1 MNTRPVLAG
10 SLAVT
15 LLAGACRRAP
25 ELQPRTVVI
34 GQVTSAIGLDP
45 HLHDEESTHS
55 ALSHFYE
62 RLVAF
67 GPDLDIRPELAVQW
81 TNPSD
86 TVWRFT
92 LREGV
97 LFHDGTPLTAEDVVA
112 SLRRAQRLPGS
123 QVIHYLRNV
132 ASVTALSSREVEVV
146 TSSPSP
152 LLLNKLAFV
161 AVVPRSAPDHAISH
175 PVGTGPYRFVSGAPR
190 NALEGEVFERY
201 WGQRPAFPRF
211 RVVPLPDARS
221 RAHAIVEGRAD
232 VVSRLPFEF
241 APWARGQ
248 KKLRLASR
256 VGLGVAFLGF
266 SLRER
271 SPYRD
276 RRVREA
282 FALAIDRTRMI
293 EAPESEYTVNA
304 EQFVP
309 GAVFGYAPP
318 SRPWVH
324 DAARARTLLA
334 EAGHRRGMDATLVLP
349 DAQASLGARLGAL
362 LGEAGIRVRVE
373 TLPWDEY
380 YVRWSGGGLDL
391 FGFAYTAGT
400 GDASDLLDAAFHSPS
415 ASSGALNSSGYSS
428 AAFDR
433 LVDDSGCILDPY
445 DRRRLMNEALAILRE
460 DLPAIPL
467 VVRSNLYAVSDEI
480 TWAARQDRRVRA
492 QDMRPRA
499 TP

>member
-1 MNTRPVLAG
+1 MAFLAG
-10 SLAVT
+10 
-15 LLAGACRRAP
+15 GCRRAA
-25 ELQPRTVVI
+25 ELRPRTVVI
-34 GQVTSAIGLDP
+34 GQVTSASGLDP

-55 ALSHFYE
+55 TLSHFYE

-67 GPDLDIRPELAVQW
+67 GPDLDIQPELAVKW

-86 TVWRFT
+86 TSWRFT

-112 SLRRAQRLPGS
+112 SLRRAERLPGS
-123 QVIHYLRNV
+123 QVVHYLRNV
-132 ASVTALSSREVEVV
+132 TNVTALSDREVEVA

-161 AVVPRSAPDHAISH
+161 AIVPRSAPDRAISR

-190 NALEGEVFERY
+190 EPLEGEVFDRY
-201 WGQRPAFPRF
+201 WGPRPAFVRF

-221 RAHAIVEGRAD
+221 RAHAILEDRAD
-232 VVSRLPFEF
+232 VVSRFPFEF
-241 APWARGQ
+241 ASWARGQ
-248 KKLRLASR
+248 KGLALASR

-266 SLRER
+266 SLREG

-282 FALAIDRTRMI
+282 FALAIDRARI
-293 EAPESEYTVNA
+293 VDPSESGYTVNG

-309 GAVFGYAPP
+309 GSVFGYAPP
-318 SRPWVH
+318 SHPWVY
-324 DAARARTLLA
+324 DLARARALLA
-334 EAGHRRGMDATLVLP
+334 EAGHPKGMDSTLVLP
-349 DAQASLGARLGAL
+349 DTQASLGARLGQL
-362 LGEAGIRVRVE
+362 LGEAGVRVRVE
-373 TLPWDEY
+373 TLPWDDY
-380 YVRWSGGGLDL
+380 YSRWLRRELDL

-400 GDASDLLDAAFHSPS
+400 GDASDLLEAVFHT
-415 ASSGALNSSGYSS
+415 ATVSSRALNTSGYSS
-428 AAFDR
+428 PAFDQ
-433 LVDDSGCILDPY
+433 LVDEAGRILDPY
-445 DRRRLMNEALAILRE
+445 ERRRLMGEALAILRE

-467 VVRSNLYAVSDEI
+467 VIRANLYAVSDEI
-480 TWAARQDRRVRA
+480 TWTARQDRRLRA
-492 QDMRPRA
+492 QDLRPRS